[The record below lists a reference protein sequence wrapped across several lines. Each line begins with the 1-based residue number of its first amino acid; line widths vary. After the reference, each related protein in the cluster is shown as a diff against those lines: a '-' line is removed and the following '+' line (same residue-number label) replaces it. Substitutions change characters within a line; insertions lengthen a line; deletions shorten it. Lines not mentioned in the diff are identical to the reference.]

1 MKQWKL
7 GLAVVLGISGLF
19 SGRAI
24 AAEEIILR
32 YGILE
37 RTVAV
42 SDLSQLAET
51 GEATSQLQSYFDT
64 AQVPAEEVQ
73 NMLNSDV
80 TVDGININRILDNPL
95 GDVLL
100 DEVSKSIYPESGSAG
115 RQAMRAALVLSAVDD
130 DRITVIE
137 VLENYPTSRVV
148 LDTERLAATYEDFQ
162 EVGGV
167 VVTVEDTLNDV
178 LNVIRILETL
188 SN

>member
-1 MKQWKL
+1 MKQWTL
-7 GLAVVLGISGLF
+7 GLAVVLGVGGLF

-24 AAEEIILR
+24 AAEEIVLR

-42 SDLSQLAET
+42 SDLSTLVET
-51 GEATSQLQSYFDT
+51 GETTSQLRSYFERAD
-64 AQVPAEEVQ
+64 VSAEEVQ
-73 NMLNSDV
+73 ELLVSDI
-80 TVDGININRILDNPL
+80 TVDGVNLNRILDNPI

-100 DEVSKSIYPESGSAG
+100 DEVSESIYPESGSAG

-130 DRITVIE
+130 DRITLIE

-148 LDTERLAATYEDFQ
+148 LDTERLAETYENFQ
-162 EVGGV
+162 EIEGV
-167 VVTVEDTLNDV
+167 VVSMEDTLDDV
-178 LNVIRILETL
+178 LNVIRILDGL